1 MIVDIDNFVK
11 INNHQVK
18 LRIINYFHYHY
29 HQYAYYERNGNTNAN
44 DDSD

>member
-1 MIVDIDNFVK
+1 MIVDIDNFDK

-18 LRIINYFHYHY
+18 LHIINYFHYHY
-29 HQYAYYERNGNTNAN
+29 HQYDYYERNGNTNAN

>member
-1 MIVDIDNFVK
+1 MIVDIDNFDK

-18 LRIINYFHYHY
+18 LHIINYFHYH
-29 HQYAYYERNGNTNAN
+29 QYDYYERNGNTNAN